1 MKSFK
6 ELFIYQTLTKDHPL
20 LSGEPL
26 FSEASAKVRTF
37 SEPRKSFQEK
47 FSNLMHFPAIVDG
60 CQGHIRHTHYYIL
73 YRRRGNGAGE
83 TGGGIWEG
91 GRYRGGELLL
101 SGKTIISHPEVY
113 RTVVSIN
120 IETSFS
126 DCQLSGLH
134 TGVYESIQFMAVLFS
149 LPPYVRRELSLQICV
164 AV

>member
-1 MKSFK
+1 MTEVKD
-6 ELFIYQTLTKDHPL
+6 IY
-20 LSGEPL
+20 
-26 FSEASAKVRTF
+26 
-37 SEPRKSFQEK
+37 
-47 FSNLMHFPAIVDG
+47 AI
-60 CQGHIRHTHYYIL
+60 HIIIYYID
-73 YRRRGNGAGE
+73 GGE
-83 TGGGIWEG
+83 MEREGREGEDGRVEDTGGGK
-91 GRYRGGELLL
+91 LLL

>member
-1 MKSFK
+1 MTEVKV
-6 ELFIYQTLTKDHPL
+6 IY
-20 LSGEPL
+20 
-26 FSEASAKVRTF
+26 
-37 SEPRKSFQEK
+37 
-47 FSNLMHFPAIVDG
+47 AI
-60 CQGHIRHTHYYIL
+60 HIIIYYID
-73 YRRRGNGAGE
+73 
-83 TGGGIWEG
+83 
-91 GRYRGGELLL
+91 GGEMEREGQKGREGEYGRVEDTGRGKLLL

>member
-1 MKSFK
+1 MTEVKD
-6 ELFIYQTLTKDHPL
+6 IYD
-20 LSGEPL
+20 
-26 FSEASAKVRTF
+26 
-37 SEPRKSFQEK
+37 
-47 FSNLMHFPAIVDG
+47 I
-60 CQGHIRHTHYYIL
+60 HIIIYYID
-73 YRRRGNGAGE
+73 GGE
-83 TGGGIWEG
+83 MERERWEG
-91 GRYRGGELLL
+91 GDGAVEDTGGGELLL

>member
-1 MKSFK
+1 MT
-6 ELFIYQTLTKDHPL
+6 EVKD
-20 LSGEPL
+20 
-26 FSEASAKVRTF
+26 AY
-37 SEPRKSFQEK
+37 
-47 FSNLMHFPAIVDG
+47 AI
-60 CQGHIRHTHYYIL
+60 HIIIYYID
-73 YRRRGNGAGE
+73 GGE
-83 TGGGIWEG
+83 MEREGQKGREGEYGRVEDTGGGK
-91 GRYRGGELLL
+91 LLL

>member
-1 MKSFK
+1 M
-6 ELFIYQTLTKDHPL
+6 EREGRE
-20 LSGEPL
+20 GE
-26 FSEASAKVRTF
+26 
-37 SEPRKSFQEK
+37 
-47 FSNLMHFPAIVDG
+47 DG
-60 CQGHIRHTHYYIL
+60 RV
-73 YRRRGNGAGE
+73 E
-83 TGGGIWEG
+83 DTGGGK
-91 GRYRGGELLL
+91 LLL

>member
-1 MKSFK
+1 MTEVKD
-6 ELFIYQTLTKDHPL
+6 IY
-20 LSGEPL
+20 
-26 FSEASAKVRTF
+26 
-37 SEPRKSFQEK
+37 
-47 FSNLMHFPAIVDG
+47 AI
-60 CQGHIRHTHYYIL
+60 HIIIYYIDGGEME
-73 YRRRGNGAGE
+73 REGRKGEDGAVE
-83 TGGGIWEG
+83 DTGGK
-91 GRYRGGELLL
+91 LLL
-101 SGKTIISHPEVY
+101 SGKTIIAHPEVY

>member
-1 MKSFK
+1 MTEVKD
-6 ELFIYQTLTKDHPL
+6 IYD
-20 LSGEPL
+20 
-26 FSEASAKVRTF
+26 
-37 SEPRKSFQEK
+37 
-47 FSNLMHFPAIVDG
+47 I
-60 CQGHIRHTHYYIL
+60 HIIIYYID
-73 YRRRGNGAGE
+73 GGE
-83 TGGGIWEG
+83 IEREGQKGEDGRVEDTGGGK
-91 GRYRGGELLL
+91 LLL